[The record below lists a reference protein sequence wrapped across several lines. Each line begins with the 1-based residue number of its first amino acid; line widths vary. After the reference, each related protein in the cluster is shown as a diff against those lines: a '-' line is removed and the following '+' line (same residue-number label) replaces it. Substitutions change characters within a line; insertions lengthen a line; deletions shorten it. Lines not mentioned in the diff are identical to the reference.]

1 MRFRLPVLCIIVFLV
16 FLCNCLQAS
25 QQQVDANNLIKLEDY
40 LEFAAL
46 NNAGLESAFEQWKA
60 AAEQVPQS
68 KSLPDPKFTYG
79 YFIKEVETRTGPQ
92 RQRLGLIQMFP
103 WFGKIEARTDAAAAE
118 AKAARERYEAA
129 KLELFYKVKDSFYE
143 YAFLAQAVEIAKQNL
158 DLLKHFEEVARTRY
172 TAAAGSH
179 PDIIRAQIELVTLED
194 RLKSLEELRMP
205 IVTGLNSILNR
216 KTDLSLPWPEK
227 TKFDLVKIDRS
238 VVTTKMISN
247 NPQLQALDFEVAAA
261 KARIELAKKKFYP
274 DINIGV
280 DWIQTDEAQAAG
292 VRDSGKD
299 PIIAMLSLNLPI
311 WTDSYKAAQ
320 LQARAQMRSRSA
332 KKVQSQNDLIA
343 QLEKTLYE
351 FEDSARKV
359 ELYEDILIP
368 KAKEMLDASEV
379 AYQAGT
385 IDFLSLIDAQRILL
399 EFELSYERAVTM
411 NMQKLAQLEMLVGTE
426 LPMDTDMG
434 M

>member
-1 MRFRLPVLCIIVFLV
+1 MRFRLPVLYMIISLV
-16 FLCNCLQAS
+16 FLSNSLQAS
-25 QQQVDANNLIKLEDY
+25 QQPADSNSLIKLEDY

-60 AAEQVPQS
+60 AVEQVPQS

-79 YFIKEVETRTGPQ
+79 FFIKEVETRVGPQ
-92 RQRLGLIQMFP
+92 RQRLGLMQMFP
-103 WFGKIEARTDAAAAE
+103 WFGKIEARSDAAAAE
-118 AKAARERYEAA
+118 AKAAYKRYEAA

-143 YAFLAQAVEIAKQNL
+143 YAYLAQAVEIAKQNL
-158 DLLKHFEEVARTRY
+158 ELLKHFEEVARTRY
-172 TAAAGSH
+172 TASAGSH

-194 RLKSLEELRMP
+194 KLKSLQELRMP
-205 IVTGLNSILNR
+205 IVTRLNSILNR
-216 KTDLSLPWPEK
+216 KTDLLLPWPKK
-227 TKFDLVKIDRS
+227 TKFNVIKINRS
-238 VVTTKMISN
+238 DVTAKMILN

-280 DWIQTDEAQAAG
+280 DWIQTDEALAAG

-311 WTDSYKAAQ
+311 WTDSYKSAQ

-332 KKVQSQNDLIA
+332 KKIQSQNDLIA
-343 QLEKTLYE
+343 QLEKALYE

-359 ELYEDILIP
+359 ELYEGILLP
-368 KAKEMLDASEV
+368 KAGEMVEASEV

-385 IDFLSLIDAQRILL
+385 IDFLSLIDAQRTLL
-399 EFELSYERAVTM
+399 KFELSLERAIAT
-411 NMQKLAQLEMLVGTE
+411 NQQRLAELEMLIGGE
-426 LPMDTDMG
+426 LR
-434 M
+434 